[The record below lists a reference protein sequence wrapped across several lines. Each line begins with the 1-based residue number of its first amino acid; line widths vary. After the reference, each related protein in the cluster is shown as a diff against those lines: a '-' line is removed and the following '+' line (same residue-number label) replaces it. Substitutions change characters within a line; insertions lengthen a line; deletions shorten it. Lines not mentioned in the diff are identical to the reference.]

1 MKKIIT
7 FAVFVT
13 LGVAGTLYLA
23 TSTNLQTTTN
33 QSGGDSFVK
42 NPTIISKETTQK
54 DRAEYFHKMLKDPEL
69 GKIPDGI
76 HAREIAFAEKLSQE
90 QPNRRKAVNDLFEW
104 KEVGPNDIGGRT
116 RALAMDSRN
125 SDIIIAGGAS
135 GGIWKSTNGGQTWSK
150 KTDLN
155 SHLGV
160 TALVQ
165 DPTAPDNWYYSTGE
179 FFGSAGATGASFYG
193 SGIFKSED
201 NGETWSQIETTRDSD
216 TAFNSRHDF
225 IVNLAISPTTGTIF
239 FASNALG
246 IYRTTNDF
254 ASSIHALGEVNNH
267 VWSDVVVNK
276 NGTVIA
282 VLSTAFQGVE
292 QTFDPGV
299 YVSTDDGISWSDVTP
314 GSFPNNG
321 NRSVIGVSES
331 DPDVFYVLTDTGSG
345 PEGMDLHRFDISE
358 PFNVQTS
365 DRTGGIPTFG
375 EPVGDLDPQGG
386 YNLMVKVHPTN
397 PNLVFVGG
405 TNLFRSTSGFSNP
418 PVSDNQG
425 KSLPGEGPKFWV
437 GGYDFD
443 NDISQFPSHHP
454 DQHNL
459 IFYPENPNKAIS
471 AHDGGLSLTNDITA
485 TPVVW
490 VDLDQGYNVTQFY
503 TVSIHP
509 DADDGRIGGG
519 TQDNGTPYFIFDFD
533 GQSSLSV
540 DASSGDGAHTYLGNN
555 FAVTSSQNGFL
566 LKFDYAG
573 TDLTNFS
580 YISPLGAVDQ
590 QFIHPYAVN
599 PSDENFMV
607 YPAFDRLWVNDQ
619 LLTLTRNT
627 SNSDGTSE
635 GWTDR
640 TDLDS
645 GTENHEIT
653 AVSFSSS
660 NPAGRLYYGS
670 SDAVDVQIPFIKK
683 VDDLTANNGDENIVI
698 ANASSGS
705 YVNDIAVNPDNGD
718 ELMVVM
724 SNYGVKSIWHS
735 SNAGS
740 NWTDIEGNLAG
751 DDGPS
756 IRSGA
761 IAVTNEN
768 GTFYFVGTSVGLYYT
783 DQLNGSQT
791 TWTRVAED
799 KIGNAIVSSLD
810 YRRSDQTLAVGT
822 HGRGLFVGKIITA
835 VSNELEL
842 PENDQPSDFALN
854 QNFPNPFNPTTNI
867 TFNLPSNS
875 TVNLNVFDLNGRKVA
890 EIYSNRQMAA
900 GSFTA
905 TFDASSLAS
914 GTYLY
919 QLEAVPQNGGS
930 PFRQTKT
937 MTLIK

>member
-7 FAVFVT
+7 TAAFLVFGLV
-13 LGVAGTLYLA
+13 GIFYV
-23 TSTNLQTTTN
+23 LQN
-33 QSGGDSFVK
+33 NSGLNEQRIEVESFEK
-42 NPTIISKETTQK
+42 NPTIISKETTQQ
-54 DRAEYFHKMLKDPEL
+54 DRAEYFHKMLQDPKL
-69 GKIPDGI
+69 GRIPVDI
-76 HAREIAFAEKLSQE
+76 HSKEIAFAEKLSLE
-90 QPNRRKAVNDLFEW
+90 TPIRRKTVNDAISW
-104 KEVGPNDIGGRT
+104 QEVGPNDVGGRT

-125 SDIIIAGGAS
+125 TDIIIAGGAS
-135 GGIWKSTNGGQTWSK
+135 GGIWKSTNAGQNWSK
-150 KTDLN
+150 KTDIN

-179 FFGSAGATGASFYG
+179 FFGSAGASGASFYG

-201 NGETWSQIETTRDSD
+201 NGETWTQIETTRDSD
-216 TAFNSRHDF
+216 NAFNSRHDY
-225 IVNLAISPTTGTIF
+225 IVNIAISPTTGTIF

-246 IYRTTNDF
+246 IYRSTNDLT
-254 ASSIHALGEVNNH
+254 SSFHTLGDVNNH
-267 VWSDVVVNK
+267 VWSDVVVSND
-276 NGTVIA
+276 GTVIA
-282 VLSTAFQGVE
+282 VLSTAFNGVD

-299 YVSTDDGISWSDVTP
+299 YISNDDGISWTDVTP

-321 NRSVIGVSES
+321 QRSVIGVSDS
-331 DPDVFYVLTDTGSG
+331 DPDIFYVLTDTGSG
-345 PEGMDLHRFDISE
+345 PSGMDLHRFDISD
-358 PFNVQTS
+358 PLNVQTS
-365 DRTGGIPTFG
+365 DRTSGIPKFG

-397 PNLVFVGG
+397 SDLVFVGG

-418 PVSDNQG
+418 PISDNEG
-425 KSLPGEGPKFWV
+425 VSLPGEGPKFWI

-443 NDISQFPSHHP
+443 NDISQFPNHHP

-459 IFYPENPNKAIS
+459 IFYPNNPNKAIS

-485 TPVVW
+485 TPVEW
-490 VDLDQGYNVTQFY
+490 VDLDDGYNVTQFY

-509 DADDGRIGGG
+509 DSDDGRIGGG
-519 TQDNGTPYFIFDFD
+519 TQDNGTPYFIFNLN
-533 GQSSLSV
+533 GQSSLSI
-540 DASSGDGAHTYLGNN
+540 DASSGDGAFTYLGNN
-555 FAVTSSQNGFL
+555 YAVTSSQNGFL
-566 LKFDYAG
+566 LKFDYA
-573 TDLTNFS
+573 TNDLTNFS

-599 PSDENFMV
+599 PSDENFMA
-607 YPAFDRLWVNDQ
+607 YPAFDRIWINDQ
-619 LLTLTRNT
+619 LLTISRNT

-635 GWTDR
+635 GWTAR
-640 TDLDS
+640 ADLDS

-653 AVSFSSS
+653 ALSFTNS
-660 NPAGRLYYGS
+660 NPANRLYYGS
-670 SDAVDVQIPFIKK
+670 SDAVDTQIPFIKR
-683 VDDLTANNGDENIVI
+683 VDDVTANDSDLNIVI
-698 ANASSGS
+698 PNATGGS
-705 YVNDIAVNPDNGD
+705 YVNDITVNPDDGD
-718 ELMVVM
+718 EVMVIM

-735 SNAGS
+735 TDAGS

-751 DDGPS
+751 EDAPS

-761 IAVTNEN
+761 IAATNES

-783 DQLNGSQT
+783 DQLNGT
-791 TWTRVAED
+791 ETVWTRVAED

-810 YRRSDQTLAVGT
+810 YRRSDQILAVGT
-822 HGRGLFVGKIITA
+822 HGRGLFVGKIGNA
-835 VSNELEL
+835 VSNELVETKF
-842 PENDQPSDFALN
+842 DQPSEFTLN

-867 TFNLPSNS
+867 SFTLPSNAI
-875 TVNLNVFDLNGRKVA
+875 VNLSVFDLNGRRVA
-890 EIYSNRQMAA
+890 EVYNNRSMAA

-905 TFDASSLAS
+905 TFDASQLAS

-930 PFRQTKT
+930 PFRQSKT